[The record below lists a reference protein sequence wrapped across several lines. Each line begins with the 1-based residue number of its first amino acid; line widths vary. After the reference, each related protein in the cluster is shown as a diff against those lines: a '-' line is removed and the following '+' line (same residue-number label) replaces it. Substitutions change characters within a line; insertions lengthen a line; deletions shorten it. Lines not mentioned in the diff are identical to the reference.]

1 MRDGSAGEVATAE
14 TLTPITGQTGLGE
27 LFDRH
32 WWERVSDWL
41 VRILTVGWTATM
53 LVLTV
58 ARLVGLV
65 GDLLARYW

>member
-1 MRDGSAGEVATAE
+1 
-14 TLTPITGQTGLGE
+14 
-27 LFDRH
+27 
-32 WWERVSDWL
+32 VSDWL